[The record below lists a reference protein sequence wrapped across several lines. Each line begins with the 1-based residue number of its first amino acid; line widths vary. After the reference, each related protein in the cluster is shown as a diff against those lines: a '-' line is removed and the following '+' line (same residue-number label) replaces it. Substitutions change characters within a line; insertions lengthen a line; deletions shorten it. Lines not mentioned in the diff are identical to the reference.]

1 MMPDGIPEAGDG
13 ELVAKQL
20 HFGAQITKSQK
31 DQQNRKPTGRSVM
44 ATPYRIAAAL
54 SQGSGPKA

>member
-1 MMPDGIPEAGDG
+1 MMPDGIPKAGDG

-20 HFGAQITKSQK
+20 HFGAKITKSQK

-44 ATPYRIAAAL
+44 ATPY
-54 SQGSGPKA
+54 